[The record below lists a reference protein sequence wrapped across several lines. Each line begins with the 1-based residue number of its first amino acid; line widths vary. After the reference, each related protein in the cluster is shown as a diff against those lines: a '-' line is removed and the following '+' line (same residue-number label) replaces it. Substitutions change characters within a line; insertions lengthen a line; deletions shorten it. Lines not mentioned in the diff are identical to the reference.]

1 MAKFT
6 HYFVYGNAG
15 EGFSLEKMKEWED
28 TIPKKHNMKLVFS
41 GISYGTT
48 EDILVV
54 LKGKVSDFE
63 KLYTIEEA
71 PPITDRRTTIGGSW
85 EGA

>member
-1 MAKFT
+1 MADFT

-15 EGFSLEKMKEWED
+15 EGFSLEKMKEWEEKV
-28 TIPKKHNMKLVFS
+28 PKKYNMKLVFS

-54 LKGKVSDFE
+54 LKGKVTDFE
-63 KLYTIEEA
+63 KLYTMTEA
-71 PPITDRRTTIGGSW
+71 PPITDRRTTLGGSW
-85 EGA
+85 EGV

>member
-15 EGFSLEKMKEWED
+15 EGFSLEKMKEWEE
-28 TIPKKHNMKLVFS
+28 TVPKKYNMKLVFS

-54 LKGKVSDFE
+54 LEVKV
-63 KLYTIEEA
+63 
-71 PPITDRRTTIGGSW
+71 
-85 EGA
+85 

>member
-15 EGFSLEKMKEWED
+15 EGFSLEKMKEWEE
-28 TIPKKHNMKLVFS
+28 TVPKKYNMKLVFS

-54 LKGKVSDFE
+54 LEGKVADFE
-63 KLYTIEEA
+63 KLYTIQEA

-85 EGA
+85 EGV

>member
-1 MAKFT
+1 MAKFI

-15 EGFSLEKMKEWED
+15 EGFSVEKMKEWEEKV
-28 TIPKKHNMKLVFS
+28 PKKYNMELVFS

-54 LKGKVSDFE
+54 LKGKVTDFE
-63 KLYTIEEA
+63 KLYTIQEA

-85 EGA
+85 EQA